1 MDYLNFERIEVNA
14 YGPYNHGVWKN
25 HKTGNKIGKEEFLAG
40 RSNYIFEKF
49 CEFMQQFT
57 EEQICTM
64 SLIDIGSYDGWF
76 ANEIEKRFN
85 FNRIVS
91 SESRLKNIQKGIAVR
106 KFLDISS
113 RFEIRQENL
122 EDIQEGFDIVVCI
135 GVLHHVGS
143 VSQAIKKL
151 SSISK
156 MGLFIETQIYEPL
169 KILENNYFG
178 AVIQWKHDRR
188 VIEPK
193 DVVYVNKKRNPAD
206 VAISGH
212 KYESYYSDGSTS
224 FSQVVELPSI
234 AGLKLNLL
242 ANDFSEINLL
252 TTSKEYGKKLV
263 NRNFRVY
270 KATILGAMRSKGSD
284 ENRFMDVKE
293 SIFNYE
299 RLHFVNFLSQSTVM
313 DLQMKQGLGVKR
325 EIILKVLLVIRKI
338 PINLNNLLFLEKV
351 ICKLFSVKYEEI
363 ENLKVLKFDFKNK
376 LSFEIAKLE
385 ICNRNYEQAKGLLI
399 EVVEAEDAD
408 WRSTYRSFFLLYL
421 LARMDGKEQEEEFFR
436 ENLRKSNNAFPIELE
451 SIVLEAL
458 GLNLNSKN

>member
-1 MDYLNFERIEVNA
+1 MDFLNFERIEVNA

-57 EEQICTM
+57 EEQISTM

-91 SESRLKNIQKGIAVR
+91 SEPRLKNIQKGIAVR
-106 KFLDISS
+106 KFLEISS
-113 RFEIRQENL
+113 RFEIKQENL
-122 EDIQEGFDIVVCI
+122 EDIQEVFDIVVCI
-135 GVLHHVGS
+135 GVLHHVDS
-143 VSQAIKKL
+143 VSRVVKKL

-156 MGLFIETQIYEPL
+156 IAIFIETQIYEPL

-178 AVIQWKHDRR
+178 TAIQRKHDRR

-193 DVVYVNKKRNPAD
+193 DVVYVNKKRNLTD
-206 VAISGH
+206 VAVSGH
-212 KYESYYSDGSTS
+212 KYESSYFDGSTS

-242 ANDFSEINLL
+242 ANGFSEINLL

-270 KATILGAMRSKGSD
+270 KATILGAMRPKGSD
-284 ENRFMDVKE
+284 ENRFTDVKE
-293 SIFNYE
+293 SVFNYE
-299 RLHFVNFLSQSTVM
+299 QLHFVNFLSQSTIM
-313 DLQMKQGLGVKR
+313 DLKRKQGLGVQR
-325 EIILKVLLVIRKI
+325 EIALRVLLMIRRI
-338 PINLNNLLFLEKV
+338 PLNLNNLIFFEEV
-351 ICKLFSVKYEEI
+351 VCKMFSVEYEEI
-363 ENLKVLKFDFKNK
+363 KILQVLKFDFKNK
-376 LSFEIAKLE
+376 LNFEIAKFQ
-385 ICNRNYEQAKGLLI
+385 ICNRNYKQAKGLLR

-408 WRSTYRSFFLLYL
+408 WRSTYRSFFLLFL
-421 LARMDGKEQEEEFFR
+421 LARMDGNEKEEEFFL

-451 SIVLEAL
+451 YIVLEAL
-458 GLNLNSKN
+458 ELHLNSKN